1 MMSAFQKKRLY
12 QFMVDRGGCVCCGT
26 KKKLTFHHVDSAE
39 KEGDIG
45 DFSNPKDIVR
55 EVKKCI
61 IVCRDCHSKYFHPF
75 MDNFKHFY
83 SKNMKYNFPKQ
94 SDYGYGVSLR
104 DYMARDYYDNIQ
116 KREFC
121 ECCGKKKTLHRLI
134 HPSRKKKINFDD
146 IRANGMDYVSSVH
159 MVCSTCSTKMILKYQ
174 EL

>member
-1 MMSAFQKKRLY
+1 MMTEFQKKRLY

-75 MDNFKHFY
+75 MDGFKHFY
-83 SKNMKYNFPKQ
+83 KNNRYSLKDKI
-94 SDYGYGVSLR
+94 GTEHGVSKT
-104 DYMARDYYDNIQ
+104 DFMARDYFDSIQ
-116 KREFC
+116 NREFC
-121 ECCGKKKTLHRLI
+121 ECCGKKKKLHRLV
-134 HPSRKKKINFDD
+134 HPSRKNKINFED
-146 IRANGMDYVSSVH
+146 IRAKDMDYVSSVH
-159 MVCSTCSTKMILKYQ
+159 MVCSTCSTNMILKYQ
-174 EL
+174 EK

>member
-1 MMSAFQKKRLY
+1 MMTEFQKKRLY

-26 KKKLTFHHVDSAE
+26 KKKLTFHHIDSAE

-75 MDNFKHFY
+75 MDGFKHFY
-83 SKNMKYNFPKQ
+83 KNKPYNLK
-94 SDYGYGVSLR
+94 DKIGTEHGVTKT
-104 DYMARDYYDNIQ
+104 DFMARDYFDSVQN
-116 KREFC
+116 REFC
-121 ECCGKKKTLHRLI
+121 ECCGKKKKLHRLV
-134 HPSRKKKINFDD
+134 HPSRKNKINFED
-146 IRANGMDYVSSVH
+146 IRAKDMDYVSSVH

-174 EL
+174 EK